1 MVNHRTNRQQ
11 QAEET
16 KSRLIDSALKI
27 FSNKGY
33 KASTTK
39 DIAKEAGVTDGLIYH
54 YFKSKEELIWA
65 ILERHTLIHHIQRM
79 IAELRPDMGI
89 EDTVGHYVRSLFRI
103 LEENNDLIVLIFG
116 EAQRNTEIQT
126 RLGMI
131 VNHGARPLAGILAR
145 YVNQD
150 PEDLHLAVRN
160 LQFSVVQYYLII
172 YRSQRDIQDRDRYLQ
187 VTSRQFVQ
195 MLK

>member
-1 MVNHRTNRQQ
+1 LNNHRTNRQQ

-16 KSRLIDSALKI
+16 KSRLIDSALKV
-27 FSNKGY
+27 FSSKGY
-33 KASTTK
+33 TASTTK
-39 DIAKEAGVTDGLIYH
+39 DIAKEARVTDGLIYH
-54 YFKSKEELIWA
+54 YFKSKEDLLWA
-65 ILERHTLIHHIQRM
+65 ILEKHTLVHQIQRM

-89 EDTVGHYVRSLFRI
+89 EDTVGQYVRSLFQI

-116 EAQRNTEIQT
+116 EAQRNAEILS
-126 RLGMI
+126 RLSMI
-131 VNHGARPLAGILAR
+131 VNQGARPLAGILAR
-145 YVNQD
+145 YVNQK

-172 YRSQRDIQDRDRYLQ
+172 YRSQRDMQDRDRYLQ

-195 MLK
+195 ILK